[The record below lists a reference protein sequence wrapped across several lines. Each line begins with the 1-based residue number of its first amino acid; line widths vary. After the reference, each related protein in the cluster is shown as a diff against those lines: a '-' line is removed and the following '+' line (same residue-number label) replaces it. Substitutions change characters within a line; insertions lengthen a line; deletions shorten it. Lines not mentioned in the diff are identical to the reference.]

1 MKQKAK
7 LSGYKNSKNFYLT
20 FLKSFAE
27 ELYNAIVEIVKEG
40 KLLVKNELKE
50 ELRNELSTKEDI
62 LLVEERL
69 KKKIELLN
77 QKIEITKKEL
87 EYKMIIQTLIILFAI
102 IITNQNAI
110 ELIKL
115 LFGFR

>member
-1 MKQKAK
+1 MAIAYAK
-7 LSGYKNSKNFYLT
+7 LYEIIHKKV
-20 FLKSFAE
+20 KDEKEAE
-27 ELYNAIVEIVKEG
+27 ELYNVIVEIVKEG

-62 LLVEERL
+62 LLV
-69 KKKIELLN
+69 KKEIEMVRNELN

-115 LFGFR
+115 LFGLK

>member
-1 MKQKAK
+1 MAIAYAK
-7 LSGYKNSKNFYLT
+7 LYEIIHKKV
-20 FLKSFAE
+20 KDEKEAE

>member
-1 MKQKAK
+1 MAIAYAK
-7 LSGYKNSKNFYLT
+7 LYEIIHKKV
-20 FLKSFAE
+20 KDEKEAE

-62 LLVEERL
+62 LLV
-69 KKKIELLN
+69 KKEIEMVRNELN

>member
-1 MKQKAK
+1 MAIAYAK
-7 LSGYKNSKNFYLT
+7 LYEIIHKKV
-20 FLKSFAE
+20 KDEKEAE

-69 KKKIELLN
+69 KKKIVLFN